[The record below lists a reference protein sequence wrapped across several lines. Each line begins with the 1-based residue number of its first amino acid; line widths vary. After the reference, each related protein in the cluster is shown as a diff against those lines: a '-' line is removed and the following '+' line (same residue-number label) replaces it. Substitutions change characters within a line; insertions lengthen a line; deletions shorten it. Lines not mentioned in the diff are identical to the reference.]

1 MDIVPGTEVEP
12 VTIVVDTD
20 DAKAGRSKLLNTLGI
35 RDSQS
40 DIQGSSILQQTQRN
54 NGSSPRFFRAQHS
67 TARVRTGS
75 ATDQVHRSFQH
86 VHNSN

>member
-35 RDSQS
+35 RDS
-40 DIQGSSILQQTQRN
+40 
-54 NGSSPRFFRAQHS
+54 
-67 TARVRTGS
+67 
-75 ATDQVHRSFQH
+75 
-86 VHNSN
+86 